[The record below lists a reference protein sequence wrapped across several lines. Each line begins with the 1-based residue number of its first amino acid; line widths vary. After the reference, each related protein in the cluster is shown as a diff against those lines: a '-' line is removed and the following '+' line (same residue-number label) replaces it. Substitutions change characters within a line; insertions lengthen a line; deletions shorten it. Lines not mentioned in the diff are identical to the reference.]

1 MNDQSSPGYGQQ
13 KPVDT
18 ASEHNQMTF
27 LVSQIL
33 GRISTIKPVLVKSVT
48 NSGGVEAVGFVD
60 VQPLVKQ
67 VDGVGNGVS
76 HGIIHNI
83 PYTRIQG
90 GKNAIIMDPEEGDI
104 GWAGFCDRDISAVKQ
119 NKAEALPG
127 SYRKFDWADA
137 IYIGGILNGIPEQY
151 IRYNSD
157 GIEIVDN
164 NGNKVKMGSAG
175 MVFTGPCTFENNV
188 IFSQNLEI
196 DGALTGVG
204 GSGTLNLAIPLVSTK
219 EITAKGI
226 DLSIH
231 HHTGV
236 TTGGGNTGGPV
247 G

>member
-1 MNDQSSPGYGQQ
+1 
-13 KPVDT
+13 
-18 ASEHNQMTF
+18 
-27 LVSQIL
+27 
-33 GRISTIKPVLVKSVT
+33 
-48 NSGGVEAVGFVD
+48 
-60 VQPLVKQ
+60 
-67 VDGVGNGVS
+67 
-76 HGIIHNI
+76 
-83 PYTRIQG
+83 
-90 GKNAIIMDPEEGDI
+90 
-104 GWAGFCDRDISAVKQ
+104 
-119 NKAEALPG
+119 
-127 SYRKFDWADA
+127 
-137 IYIGGILNGIPEQY
+137 
-151 IRYNSD
+151 
-157 GIEIVDN
+157 
-164 NGNKVKMGSAG
+164 MGPTG